1 MVKHRSST
9 RIAARL
15 ASLAVAV
22 GLVVLPQVGASA
34 SAANAPRVGT
44 HQSAGGVTGP
54 GGRQHIDEWNG
65 TGAWCVSC
73 VKRHG
78 S

>member
-15 ASLAVAV
+15 ASVAVAV

-34 SAANAPRVGT
+34 QAQSGT
-44 HQSAGGVTGP
+44 ATQAHSQLQAGQATG
-54 GGRQHIDEWNG
+54 GGTALGGGADIKEWNG
-65 TGAWCVSC
+65 TGA
-73 VKRHG
+73 
-78 S
+78 